1 MGFDWLG
8 TTYNEWLAEKGNNP
22 EVLNKFE
29 AFQGG
34 ATAGAVSMRQRAMEK
49 VREILANDTVGCKVL
64 DALGELP
71 DFPQE

>member
-8 TTYNEWLAEKGNNP
+8 DKYNEWLADHQKDEP
-22 EVLNKFE
+22 NKFT

-34 ATAGAVSMRQRAMEK
+34 VTTGAVSMRERAMK
-49 VREILANDTVGCKVL
+49 VVRELLANDSAGNKVL

-71 DFPQE
+71 DFPE